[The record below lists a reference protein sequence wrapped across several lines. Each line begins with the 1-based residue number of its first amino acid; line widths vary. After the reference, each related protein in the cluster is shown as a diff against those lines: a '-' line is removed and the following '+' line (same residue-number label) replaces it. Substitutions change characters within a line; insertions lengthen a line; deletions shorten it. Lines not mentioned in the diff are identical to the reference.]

1 MKLFSRTFPSV
12 KLGYFWVVAWP
23 GPLMLHP
30 WLRKRLQNMDLQAVA
45 GDRLEIPRAMGENA
59 GKSSN
64 FTAWIF
70 QHATVDFRRLSMTLM
85 CDMQK
90 KHLHKLFNSYNML

>member
-1 MKLFSRTFPSV
+1 
-12 KLGYFWVVAWP
+12 
-23 GPLMLHP
+23 
-30 WLRKRLQNMDLQAVA
+30 MDLQAVA

-90 KHLHKLFNSYNML
+90 KHLHKLFNTIVTICYRYILHMPVYVGTFPND